1 MERPNLR
8 HLRAFSLTVKERNI
22 SRAAEAARITQSA
35 VSQAVAKL
43 GAHYGCRLLDRSAAG
58 VYPTVLGQV
67 AVARVDRALATLGA
81 AAQRSAERRA
91 GHECGGTCP
100 TRWSP

>member
-43 GAHYGCRLLDRSAAG
+43 EAHYGCRLLERSAAG
-58 VYPTVLGQV
+58 VYPSVRGKV
-67 AVARVDRALATLGA
+67 EVERVDRELARLGEE
-81 AAQRSAERRA
+81 AQRAESGRA
-91 GHECGGTCP
+91 SSGERGCQNE
-100 TRWSP
+100 